1 MKNAALAAFFLGSPI
16 RSSHIFY
23 QLKVE
28 TSLYTIL
35 STSLLH
41 RYYST
46 LGEFDFIYLTRIL
59 VVFGERN

>member
-1 MKNAALAAFFLGSPI
+1 MKNAALAAFFFGGPI
-16 RSSHIFY
+16 RNPHIFY

-41 RYYST
+41 GYHST
-46 LGEFDFIYLTRIL
+46 LGEFDFINLTQIL